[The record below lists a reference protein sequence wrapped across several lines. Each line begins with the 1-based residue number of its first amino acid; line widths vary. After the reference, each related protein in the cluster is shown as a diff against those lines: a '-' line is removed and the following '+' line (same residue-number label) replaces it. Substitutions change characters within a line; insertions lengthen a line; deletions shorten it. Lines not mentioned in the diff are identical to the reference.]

1 MSRKLLYLL
10 GILLTIL
17 IGTILHWLLNCN
29 CGQKSG
35 AALSESSEQAIVAVP
50 GANAGQVPA
59 VVPDTSGQYALVKFR
74 EGYNADPLVLYFATG
89 KNETRLTTEEQQRIA
104 EIADYMKKV
113 PEAVVTITG
122 HSDIT
127 GGREGNVLLAMERA
141 RFAGARL
148 VERSVPE
155 SRTEIASR
163 GPDEPAADNGTPEGR
178 ALNRRTVILIK

>member
-17 IGTILHWLLNCN
+17 IGTILQWLLSCD

-35 AALSESSEQAIVAVP
+35 AVLAESPGQGVVAVP
-50 GANAGQVPA
+50 DNDAGQTPA
-59 VVPDTSGQYALVKFR
+59 VMPDTSGQYALVKFR
-74 EGYNADPLVLYFATG
+74 EIFNANPLVLYFETG
-89 KNETRLTTEEQQRIA
+89 KNETRLTAEDQQSIA
-104 EIADYMKKV
+104 EIAGYMKKV
-113 PEAVVTITG
+113 TEAVVTITG
-122 HSDIT
+122 HTDSSGDK
-127 GGREGNVLLAMERA
+127 EANDLLAMERA

-148 VERSVPE
+148 VEGGVPE
-155 SRTEIASR
+155 SRTELASR

>member
-17 IGTILHWLLNCN
+17 IGTLLHWLLNCN
-29 CGQKSG
+29 CGQKPG
-35 AALSESSEQAIVAVP
+35 AALSESSEQSIVAM
-50 GANAGQVPA
+50 PA

-74 EGYNADPLVLYFATG
+74 ERYNANPLVLYFATG
-89 KNETRLTTEEQQRIA
+89 KNETQLTPEEQQRIA
-104 EIADYMKKV
+104 EISGYIIKV

-122 HSDIT
+122 HADNT
-127 GGREGNVLLAMERA
+127 GDREGNVLLAMERA

-148 VERSVPE
+148 VEGGVPE
-155 SRTEIASR
+155 SRTELASR

>member
-29 CGQKSG
+29 CGQKSE
-35 AALSESSEQAIVAVP
+35 AALSESSGQAIVAIP

-74 EGYNADPLVLYFATG
+74 ERYNANPLVLYFATG
-89 KNETRLTTEEQQRIA
+89 KAETRLTAEEQQLIA
-104 EIADYMKKV
+104 EIAGYMKKV
-113 PEAVVTITG
+113 PGAVVTITG
-122 HSDIT
+122 HADNT
-127 GGREGNVLLAMERA
+127 GDKQANVLLAMERA
-141 RFAGARL
+141 RFAGGRL
-148 VERSVPE
+148 VESGLPE
-155 SRTEIASR
+155 SRTELASR

>member
-35 AALSESSEQAIVAVP
+35 AALSESPEQAIVAVP
-50 GANAGQVPA
+50 GGNTGQVPA
-59 VVPDTSGQYALVKFR
+59 VVPDTSGQFALMKFR
-74 EGYNADPLVLYFATG
+74 EMYNANPLVLYFATG
-89 KNETRLTTEEQQRIA
+89 KTETRLTAEDQQRVA
-104 EIADYMKKV
+104 ELSGSMKKV
-113 PEAVVTITG
+113 PGAVVTVTG
-122 HSDIT
+122 HTDNT
-127 GGREGNVLLAMERA
+127 GDKQGNVILAMDRA

-148 VERSVPE
+148 AEGGVAEN
-155 SRTEIASR
+155 RTELLSR

>member
-29 CGQKSG
+29 CGQKSE
-35 AALSESSEQAIVAVP
+35 AALSESSGQAIDAVP

-74 EGYNADPLVLYFATG
+74 ERYNANPLVLYFATG
-89 KNETRLTTEEQQRIA
+89 KTETRLTAEEQQRFA
-104 EIADYMKKV
+104 EIAGYMTKV
-113 PEAVVTITG
+113 PGAVVSITG
-122 HSDIT
+122 HSDNT
-127 GGREGNVLLAMERA
+127 GVKQANVLLAMERA
-141 RFAGARL
+141 RFTGARL
-148 VERSVPE
+148 VESGVPE
-155 SRTEIASR
+155 SRTELVSR

>member
-17 IGTILHWLLNCN
+17 IGTLLHWLLNCN

-35 AALSESSEQAIVAVP
+35 AALSESSEQPIAAM
-50 GANAGQVPA
+50 PA

-74 EGYNADPLVLYFATG
+74 ERYNANPLVLYFATG
-89 KNETRLTTEEQQRIA
+89 KNETRLTAEEQQRIA
-104 EIADYMKKV
+104 EIAGYIIKV

-122 HSDIT
+122 HADNT
-127 GGREGNVLLAMERA
+127 GDREGNVLLAMERA

-148 VERSVPE
+148 VEGGVPE
-155 SRTEIASR
+155 SRTELASR